1 MPHTGHRGALGSWE
15 LLGLGHGPGPGLLG
29 RLRRQVSGDL
39 LLWRLGLGGA
49 GAAKATYGHA
59 LLSNRMFSATFSS
72 SLDVLDTP
80 GLPKGLKVT
89 LRPRLWV
96 LVA

>member
-1 MPHTGHRGALGSWE
+1 MPHTGHRGAWGSWE
-15 LLGLGHGPGPGLLG
+15 LLGLGHGPGPGLW
-29 RLRRQVSGDL
+29 RWFQRQVSGDL

-49 GAAKATYGHA
+49 DAAKVTYSHA

-72 SLDVLDTP
+72 PLDMLNTP
-80 GLPKGLKVT
+80 GLPKELKVT
-89 LRPRLWV
+89 LGPRLWV